1 MRRTRGSASASS
13 RRPSDTVVISSAHC
27 GRGCCTCCLDRRD
40 SDAPMRRSPSPV
52 GDRRRTA
59 AGNRRSC
66 PDAAAAGLGC
76 RREATVLLAAF
87 LSWAVQLGQE
97 IEVGRKVN
105 LPGQTQCL
113 VSDRAQLVVVD
124 TLQNGEFS
132 GLTFLFW
139 KKSFFDPLDFFA
151 CLIFRHHL

>member
-1 MRRTRGSASASS
+1 MVRDRMRRTRGSASASS

-76 RREATVLLAAF
+76 PCRREATVLLAAF
-87 LSWAVQLGQE
+87 LSWAFQLGQRCRLRWAE
-97 IEVGRKVN
+97 KLTYRAKPNVSSQIEPN
-105 LPGQTQCL
+105 LLWWIRCKMG
-113 VSDRAQLVVVD
+113 
-124 TLQNGEFS
+124 N
-132 GLTFLFW
+132 FLG
-139 KKSFFDPLDFFA
+139 
-151 CLIFRHHL
+151 